1 MRLNVAV
8 LAAFATAATALPSWF
23 EGQDVIAA
31 DDDLVVPGQNP
42 LHYCSADR
50 DDDIVKIEKVDLS
63 PNPPV
68 PGAKLEIKA
77 TGTVLE
83 PIEDGA
89 YINLVVKY
97 GLIRLIN
104 QKADLCEQT
113 EKADLKCPIEKGH
126 LSVTKSVDIPRQVPP
141 GKYAVH
147 AEVLSKD
154 DKPITCLDATVTFGG
169 HSLDE
174 VEL

>member
-1 MRLNVAV
+1 M
-8 LAAFATAATALPSWF
+8 T
-23 EGQDVIAA
+23 
-31 DDDLVVPGQNP
+31 
-42 LHYCSADR
+42 
-50 DDDIVKIEKVDLS
+50 
-63 PNPPV
+63 PP
-68 PGAKLEIKA
+68 PRSGAQLEIKA

-126 LSVTKSVDIPRQVPP
+126 LSVTKSVDIPHQVPP
-141 GKYAVH
+141 VSPPRPGSPLRGTRLTRPQGKYAVH
-147 AEVLSKD
+147 AEVLTKD

-169 HSLDE
+169 HSFSGE